1 MDRDEAIAKGVKVND
16 TRHSMKRRCPWHD
29 YHGKGTYML
38 TLVVEGR
45 MPLLGRLAGLVDAR
59 PGDGDAPKVMLS
71 ELGAA
76 IAKEEIPKIH
86 KYYPQVEVWRVCIMP
101 DHIHL
106 IVRVKED
113 LRGGQAMESLGTEAR
128 GGQASA
134 LTRGGNF
141 ALTRGGNFAL
151 TRGGNFALTRGGNFA
166 QTEGANQAQTEGAN
180 QALANEA
187 TRALKGEGTPTLARE
202 EEAAGSIGMT
212 AKREKEMGSLGMVI
226 KGFKMGCNKAY
237 WRIYGMNT
245 APRKGLFELGYN
257 DKVLLHER
265 QLEGWKK
272 YLDDNPRRLMV
283 KRMNPGLFT
292 VMQNKEVAGR
302 RCQMVGNCFL
312 LDIPDKVAVVVHR
325 RYSEEDLRRLREEW
339 LACGERGGV
348 LVSAAISAKEKE
360 VLREAMNR
368 GYRIVLLR
376 ENGFPRLY
384 KPCGESFDACSEGL
398 LLQISPWDYHMEKKT
413 ITREQCLELNEMAER
428 IAE

>member
-1 MDRDEAIAKGVKVND
+1 
-16 TRHSMKRRCPWHD
+16 
-29 YHGKGTYML
+29 
-38 TLVVEGR
+38 
-45 MPLLGRLAGLVDAR
+45 
-59 PGDGDAPKVMLS
+59 
-71 ELGAA
+71 
-76 IAKEEIPKIH
+76 
-86 KYYPQVEVWRVCIMP
+86 MP

-134 LTRGGNF
+134 G
-141 ALTRGGNFAL
+141 
-151 TRGGNFALTRGGNFA
+151 
-166 QTEGANQAQTEGAN
+166 GANQAQTGE
-180 QALANEA
+180 NE
-187 TRALKGEGTPTLARE
+187 
-202 EEAAGSIGMT
+202 AGSIGMT

-312 LDIPDKVAVVVHR
+312 LDIPDKVAVVQFLYISFVR
-325 RYSEEDLRRLREEW
+325 
-339 LACGERGGV
+339 V
-348 LVSAAISAKEKE
+348 LSYFV
-360 VLREAMNR
+360 
-368 GYRIVLLR
+368 
-376 ENGFPRLY
+376 
-384 KPCGESFDACSEGL
+384 
-398 LLQISPWDYHMEKKT
+398 
-413 ITREQCLELNEMAER
+413 
-428 IAE
+428 

>member
-1 MDRDEAIAKGVKVND
+1 MDRDEAIARGLRVHE
-16 TRHSMKRRCPWHD
+16 TQHSMKRRSPWHD
-29 YHGKGTYML
+29 YHGRGTYML

-45 MPLLGRLAGLVDAR
+45 MPLLGKLWGRVDAR

-71 ELGAA
+71 ELGIA
-76 IAKEEIPKIH
+76 IAKEEIQKIH

-134 LTRGGNF
+134 L
-141 ALTRGGNFAL
+141 AK
-151 TRGGNFALTRGGNFA
+151 
-166 QTEGANQAQTEGAN
+166 GANL
-180 QALANEA
+180 ALAGENE
-187 TRALKGEGTPTLARE
+187 
-202 EEAAGSIGMT
+202 AGSIGMT

-226 KGFKMGCNKAY
+226 KGFKIGCNKAY
-237 WRIYGMNT
+237 WRICGMNT

-302 RCQMVGNCFL
+302 RCQMVGNYFL

-348 LVSAAISAKEKE
+348 LVSAAISTKEKE

-384 KPCGESFDACSEGL
+384 KPCGESFYACSEGL
-398 LLQISPWDYHMEKKT
+398 LLQISPWNYHMEKKT

-428 IAE
+428 IAEWR

>member
-1 MDRDEAIAKGVKVND
+1 
-16 TRHSMKRRCPWHD
+16 
-29 YHGKGTYML
+29 
-38 TLVVEGR
+38 
-45 MPLLGRLAGLVDAR
+45 
-59 PGDGDAPKVMLS
+59 
-71 ELGAA
+71 
-76 IAKEEIPKIH
+76 
-86 KYYPQVEVWRVCIMP
+86 
-101 DHIHL
+101 
-106 IVRVKED
+106 
-113 LRGGQAMESLGTEAR
+113 MESLGTEAR

-134 LTRGGNF
+134 LTKEAN
-141 ALTRGGNFAL
+141 L
-151 TRGGNFALTRGGNFA
+151 A
-166 QTEGANQAQTEGAN
+166 QTKGANQAQTGE
-180 QALANEA
+180 NE
-187 TRALKGEGTPTLARE
+187 
-202 EEAAGSIGMT
+202 AGSIGMT

-348 LVSAAISAKEKE
+348 LVSAAISTKEKE

-384 KPCGESFDACSEGL
+384 KPCGESFMPGSRGCCFRLAPGITIWRRRL
-398 LLQISPWDYHMEKKT
+398 LPGSNAWK
-413 ITREQCLELNEMAER
+413 LNEMAER
-428 IAE
+428 IAEWR

>member
-45 MPLLGRLAGLVDAR
+45 MPLLGRLAGQVDAR

-134 LTRGGNF
+134 LTRGANF
-141 ALTRGGNFAL
+141 ALTRGANF
-151 TRGGNFALTRGGNFA
+151 
-166 QTEGANQAQTEGAN
+166 AQTEGAN

-187 TRALKGEGTPTLARE
+187 TRALKGEGTPTLARK

-212 AKREKEMGSLGMVI
+212 TKREKEMGSLGMVI

-257 DKVLLHER
+257 DKVLLHEK

-283 KRMNPGLFT
+283 KRMNPELFT
-292 VMQNKEVAGR
+292 VMQNKEVVGR

-325 RYSEEDLRRLREEW
+325 RYSEEELSRLREEW

-376 ENGFPRLY
+376 DNGFPRLY

>member
-1 MDRDEAIAKGVKVND
+1 
-16 TRHSMKRRCPWHD
+16 
-29 YHGKGTYML
+29 
-38 TLVVEGR
+38 
-45 MPLLGRLAGLVDAR
+45 MPLLGRLAGRVDAR

-71 ELGAA
+71 ELGTA

-128 GGQASA
+128 RGQAST
-134 LTRGGNF
+134 LTRGANF

-151 TRGGNFALTRGGNFA
+151 T
-166 QTEGANQAQTEGAN
+166 EGANFAQTEGAN

-187 TRALKGEGTPTLARE
+187 TRALKGEGTPTLARK

-212 AKREKEMGSLGMVI
+212 TKREKEMGSLGMVI

-283 KRMNPGLFT
+283 KRMNPELFT

-325 RYSEEDLRRLREEW
+325 RYSEEELMHLREEW

-398 LLQISPWDYHMEKKT
+398 LLQISPWGYHMEKKT
-413 ITREQCLELNEMAER
+413 ITREQCLELNEMAEK
-428 IAE
+428 IAEGR